1 MPLCFQHLHFTTY
14 FRQTLMS
21 DKSLKATSGSLRSV
35 SKITRLLV
43 EIMNYLA
50 AGSIIAMM
58 LLTCADVLLRLFK
71 HPILGTYELVGLFG
85 ALTIAFAIPA
95 TTLSKGHVAVD
106 FMVEK
111 LPAGAQKIFAVV
123 ANLLSLALFAL
134 IAWQSFLY
142 ANILRS
148 SGEVTLSLE
157 MPFYPVV
164 YVISAASLL
173 VCIVLILELTVPKQK
188 VPTT

>member
-1 MPLCFQHLHFTTY
+1 M
-14 FRQTLMS
+14 
-21 DKSLKATSGSLRSV
+21 

-43 EIMNYLA
+43 ELMNYLA
-50 AGSIIAMM
+50 AASIIAMM

-71 HPILGTYELVGLFG
+71 HPILGTYELVGLLG

-106 FMVEK
+106 FLVEK
-111 LPAGAQKIFAVV
+111 LPTGVQKIFAVV
-123 ANLLSLALFAL
+123 ANLLSLALFSL

-157 MPFYPVV
+157 MPFYPIV
-164 YVISAASLL
+164 YAISAASLL
-173 VCIVLILELTVPKQK
+173 VCIVLILEFTVPKQK

>member
-1 MPLCFQHLHFTTY
+1 MN
-14 FRQTLMS
+14 
-21 DKSLKATSGSLRSV
+21 
-35 SKITRLLV
+35 KITRQLV
-43 EIMNYLA
+43 ELMNYLA
-50 AGSIIAMM
+50 ALSIISMM

-95 TTLSKGHVAVD
+95 TTLGKGHVAVD

-111 LPAGAQKIFAVV
+111 LPATAQKICATI
-123 ANLLSLALFAL
+123 ATLLGLSLFAL

-164 YVISAASLL
+164 YAISAASLL
-173 VCIVLILELTVPKQK
+173 VCIVLFLELTTPKQK
-188 VPTT
+188 VSTT

>member
-1 MPLCFQHLHFTTY
+1 
-14 FRQTLMS
+14 
-21 DKSLKATSGSLRSV
+21 
-35 SKITRLLV
+35 
-43 EIMNYLA
+43 MNYLA

-58 LLTCADVLLRLFK
+58 LLTCADVLLRFFK

-95 TTLSKGHVAVD
+95 TTLSKGHVAVE
-106 FMVEK
+106 FLVEK
-111 LPAGAQKIFAVV
+111 LPSSAQKICTII
-123 ANLLSLALFAL
+123 ANLLSLSLFAL

-142 ANILRS
+142 ANILKS
-148 SGEVTLSLE
+148 SGEVTLSLQ

-173 VCIVLILELTVPKQK
+173 VCIVLFLELTSPEPK
-188 VPTT
+188 VSAT

>member
-1 MPLCFQHLHFTTY
+1 M
-14 FRQTLMS
+14 
-21 DKSLKATSGSLRSV
+21 G
-35 SKITRLLV
+35 KITRQLVLL
-43 EIMNYLA
+43 MNYLA
-50 AGSIIAMM
+50 AASVVAMM
-58 LLTCADVLLRLFK
+58 LLTCADVLLRFFK

-85 ALTIAFAIPA
+85 ALGIAFAIPA

-111 LPAGAQKIFAVV
+111 LPAAGQRFFAVI
-123 ANLLSLALFAL
+123 ANLLSIALFGL
-134 IAWQSFLY
+134 IAWESFIY
-142 ANILRS
+142 AGILQS

-173 VCIVLILELTVPKQK
+173 VCIVLLLDLVGVSPDSGPEVSVT
-188 VPTT
+188 

>member
-1 MPLCFQHLHFTTY
+1 
-14 FRQTLMS
+14 
-21 DKSLKATSGSLRSV
+21 
-35 SKITRLLV
+35 
-43 EIMNYLA
+43 MNYLA
-50 AGSIIAMM
+50 AASIIAMM
-58 LLTCADVLLRLFK
+58 LLTCADVVLRFFK

-111 LPAGAQKIFAVV
+111 LPASGQKFFSAI
-123 ANLLSLALFAL
+123 ANLLSFFLFAL
-134 IAWQSFLY
+134 IGWQSFLY

-157 MPFYPVV
+157 MPFYPIV
-164 YVISAASLL
+164 YSISAASLL
-173 VCIVLILELTVPKQK
+173 VCIILFLEFVTPKQK
-188 VPTT
+188 ASTI

>member
-1 MPLCFQHLHFTTY
+1 M
-14 FRQTLMS
+14 
-21 DKSLKATSGSLRSV
+21 

-43 EIMNYLA
+43 ELMNYLA
-50 AGSIIAMM
+50 AASIISMM

-95 TTLSKGHVAVD
+95 TTLTKGHVAVD

-111 LPAGAQKIFAVV
+111 LPAAGQKFFTVI
-123 ANLLSLALFAL
+123 ANLLSLCLFTL

-142 ANILRS
+142 ANMLRT

-164 YVISAASLL
+164 YAISAASLL
-173 VCIVLILELTVPKQK
+173 VCIVLLLELAILKQK
-188 VPTT
+188 VPAT

>member
-1 MPLCFQHLHFTTY
+1 M
-14 FRQTLMS
+14 
-21 DKSLKATSGSLRSV
+21 

-43 EIMNYLA
+43 ELMNYLA
-50 AGSIIAMM
+50 AASIIAMM

-106 FMVEK
+106 FIVEK
-111 LPAGAQKIFAVV
+111 LPVAGQKICTVV
-123 ANLLSLALFAL
+123 ANLLSLSLFSL

-142 ANILRS
+142 ANILRT

-157 MPFYPVV
+157 MPFYPIV
-164 YVISAASLL
+164 YAISAASLL
-173 VCIVLILELTVPKQK
+173 VCIVLFLELTNLKQK
-188 VPTT
+188 VPAT

>member
-1 MPLCFQHLHFTTY
+1 M
-14 FRQTLMS
+14 
-21 DKSLKATSGSLRSV
+21 G
-35 SKITRLLV
+35 KITKQLV
-43 EIMNYLA
+43 ELMNYLA
-50 AGSIIAMM
+50 AASIIAMM

-111 LPAGAQKIFAVV
+111 LPAKGQWIFTIV

-134 IAWQSFLY
+134 IGWQSFIY
-142 ANILRS
+142 ANILRA

-157 MPFYPVV
+157 MPFYPIV
-164 YVISAASLL
+164 YAISAASTL
-173 VCIVLILELTVPKQK
+173 VCIVLFLELTT
-188 VPTT
+188 PTQNGSTT

>member
-1 MPLCFQHLHFTTY
+1 MN
-14 FRQTLMS
+14 
-21 DKSLKATSGSLRSV
+21 
-35 SKITRLLV
+35 KITRQLV
-43 EIMNYLA
+43 ELMNYLA
-50 AGSIIAMM
+50 ALSIIAMM

-106 FMVEK
+106 FLVEK
-111 LPAGAQKIFAVV
+111 LPPTAQKICATIATLLGLSLFAV
-123 ANLLSLALFAL
+123 

-164 YVISAASLL
+164 YAISAASLL
-173 VCIVLILELTVPKQK
+173 VCIVLFLELTTPKQK
-188 VPTT
+188 VSTT

>member
-1 MPLCFQHLHFTTY
+1 M
-14 FRQTLMS
+14 
-21 DKSLKATSGSLRSV
+21 

-43 EIMNYLA
+43 ELMNYLA
-50 AGSIIAMM
+50 AASIIAMM

-95 TTLSKGHVAVD
+95 TTLNKGHVAVD

-111 LPAGAQKIFAVV
+111 LTAGAQKIFAVV
-123 ANLLSLALFAL
+123 ATLLSLALFAL

-173 VCIVLILELTVPKQK
+173 VCIVLILELTVPTQK
-188 VPTT
+188 VTTT

>member
-1 MPLCFQHLHFTTY
+1 MI
-14 FRQTLMS
+14 
-21 DKSLKATSGSLRSV
+21 
-35 SKITRLLV
+35 KITRLLI

-50 AGSIIAMM
+50 AASVVAMM
-58 LLTCADVLLRLFK
+58 LLTSADVLLRFFK

-85 ALTIAFAIPA
+85 ALTIAFALPA

-111 LPAGAQKIFAVV
+111 LPAAAQKLCGVI
-123 ANLLSLALFAL
+123 ANLLGLALFSL
-134 IAWQSFLY
+134 IAWQTFVY

-164 YVISAASLL
+164 YAISVASLL
-173 VCIVLILELTVPKQK
+173 VCIVLFLELVTVPK
-188 VPTT
+188 VSSI